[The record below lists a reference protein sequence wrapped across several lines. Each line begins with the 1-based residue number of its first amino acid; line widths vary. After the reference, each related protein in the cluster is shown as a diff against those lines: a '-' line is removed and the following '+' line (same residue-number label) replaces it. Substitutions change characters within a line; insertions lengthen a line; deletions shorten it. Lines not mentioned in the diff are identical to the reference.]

1 MSNGAETAK
10 RRKRVEQLLV
20 VRGLT
25 PPEITSVLYD
35 EGLLTS
41 KNRASGERLVRKDC
55 EEILDGLPPA
65 KAAQASPLACAKY
78 IRRNEALFDRLMA
91 EFEEREGVTRT
102 EIEYPNGGVMK
113 IERKADRGGLRI
125 RAAELALKCADTL
138 AKVEGVAAMLAKA
151 AAEDQPEGD
160 AAAVAQPS
168 LRVAPPDPSRMTPE
182 QRKRLAAQLRSSH
195 PEIAQVYE
203 TYSPEAAAAA
213 ESEPPN

>member
-1 MSNGAETAK
+1 MSNQADTAK
-10 RRKRVEQLLV
+10 RRKRVEHLLV
-20 VRGLT
+20 IRGLT
-25 PPEITSVLYD
+25 PPEITAILYA

-41 KNRASGERLVRKDC
+41 KHRASGERLVRKDC
-55 EEILDGLPPA
+55 EQILDGLPPA

-91 EFEEREGVTRT
+91 EFETVEGVTLT
-102 EIEYPNGGVMK
+102 KMTYPNGGVLE

-151 AAEDQPEGD
+151 ASEEPTGD
-160 AAAVAQPS
+160 AAGTVEQPS

-195 PEIAQVYE
+195 PDIAEIYE
-203 TYSPEAAAAA
+203 TYSAEAAAAA
-213 ESEPPN
+213 ESETPN